1 MKSSYGVSECCCIR
15 GSIVCRTLF
24 ILLEGGANPDA
35 GDIFAL
41 SHFQSRRQCG
51 VYILRFGLRT
61 LRCSNWNAWLYVLL
75 ARQTFIQATKPV
87 R

>member
-41 SHFQSRRQCG
+41 STFNQG
-51 VYILRFGLRT
+51 VNAEYTSYASVCEPFDALTGMLSSM
-61 LRCSNWNAWLYVLL
+61 CS
-75 ARQTFIQATKPV
+75 
-87 R
+87 